1 MRSLSLLIL
10 VCCAV
15 SLYSCADSEDE
26 GPLSPLIGDWES
38 RSYSDS
44 LEVWFVDTY
53 TFRNDS
59 IFDITSSVR
68 TTEIGEDLGYRMI
81 STSWYNLEGDIFQYY
96 YADALIYFG
105 GGENA
110 PLYVP
115 KKDLSPGIVD
125 FFRIPKGKLTF
136 SNDLRQFTFQED
148 CWAVNET
155 NDCIEFP
162 AQTFVR
168 VD

>member
-1 MRSLSLLIL
+1 MRHLTLLIL
-10 VCCAV
+10 ACCAV
-15 SLYSCADSEDE
+15 SLYSCSDVEEPRSA
-26 GPLSPLIGDWES
+26 LIGNWET

-44 LEVWFVDTY
+44 LEVWFVDSY

-59 IFDITSSVR
+59 VFDITSSVR
-68 TTEIGEDLGYRMI
+68 TTEIGEDLGYRMM
-81 STSWYNLEGDIFQYY
+81 STSWYNLEGDIFQFY

-105 GGENA
+105 GGENT

-125 FFRIPKGKLTF
+125 FFRVPKGKLNF
-136 SNDLRQFTFQED
+136 SSDLRQFTFQED
-148 CWAVNET
+148 CWAVNAT
-155 NDCIEFP
+155 DDCIEFP
-162 AQTFVR
+162 SQTFLR